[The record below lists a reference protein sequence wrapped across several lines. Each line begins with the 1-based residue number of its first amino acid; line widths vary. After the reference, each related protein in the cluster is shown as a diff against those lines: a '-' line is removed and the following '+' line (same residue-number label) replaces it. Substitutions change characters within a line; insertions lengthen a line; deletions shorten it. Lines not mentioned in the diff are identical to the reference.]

1 MNTEG
6 FHKLEDD
13 VIRFR
18 AMEMEDA
25 KTIHEYASNPDV
37 KKFIGWPLSITM
49 EDTNELVS
57 GMIGKEAAGTHLYA
71 TVIAKDTDQIVGTVM
86 VFNFNKEANHAEVG
100 YVFHHEYWNKGYGTR
115 SIALIDKFVFTEL
128 GLHKLNAR
136 VTDVNIGSKRILE
149 KNGYTHE
156 GLQKDQDFVDGKYY
170 DLALLAKFA

>member
-13 VIRFR
+13 VIRFK
-18 AMEMEDA
+18 AVEMEDA

-37 KKFIGWPLSITM
+37 KKFIGWPLSITI

-57 GMIGKEAAGTHLYA
+57 GMIKKEAAGTHLYA
-71 TVIAKDTDQIVGTVM
+71 TVIAKDTNQIVGTVI
-86 VFNFNKEANHAEVG
+86 VFNFNREANHAEVG
-100 YVFHHEYWNKGYGTR
+100 YVFHQDYWNKGYGTR

-149 KNGYTHE
+149 KNGYIHE